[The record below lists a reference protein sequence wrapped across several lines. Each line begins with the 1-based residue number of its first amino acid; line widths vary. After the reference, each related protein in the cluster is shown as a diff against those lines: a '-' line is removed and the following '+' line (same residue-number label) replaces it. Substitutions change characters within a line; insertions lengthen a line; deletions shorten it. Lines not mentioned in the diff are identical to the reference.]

1 MDLTEIFTRNVP
13 AFNNFFSEILKVASE
28 DLSIECNRENDFIAV
43 ILNVKFWGK
52 QPKFV
57 FTENDLFTSGDY
69 SITEQYK
76 NELKQKWLEFL
87 EGLKDLEK

>member
-43 ILNVKFWGK
+43 ILNGKFWGK
-52 QPKFV
+52 QPKFM
-57 FTENDLFTSGDY
+57 FTENDLFTLGDY
-69 SITEQYK
+69 CITEQYK
-76 NELKQKWLEFL
+76 NELKQKWLGFL
-87 EGLKDLEK
+87 EEFKDFEK